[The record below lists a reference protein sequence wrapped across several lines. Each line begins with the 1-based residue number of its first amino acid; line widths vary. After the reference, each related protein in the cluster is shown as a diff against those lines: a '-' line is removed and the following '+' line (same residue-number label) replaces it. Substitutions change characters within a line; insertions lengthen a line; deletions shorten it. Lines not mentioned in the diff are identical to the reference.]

1 MSPRIISAWIH
12 VLVLGGV
19 CVGIM
24 IASFVTGGTWGW
36 VGGLFAI
43 VLLLTLYAAYM
54 ANWAIPGWLANLG
67 PVNLNDPDTD
77 ETHGEAII
85 PGDRKVRQPLSTW
98 SDLGFILFGMMTLF
112 LLGDSHGPPNN
123 PMIAPSVNTV
133 SGIAIL
139 YGLIVIFM
147 GPGSMYY
154 HASLR
159 RWGGL
164 LDNLSMYLW
173 ALFVLVY
180 DIARVAR
187 FDDWVFYLIFVLA
200 VIGIFML
207 RLFLPGSGTVIFGVL
222 VGGYI
227 IFGLF
232 VLYGQLNG
240 VVREQGWFWAGI
252 VSFALAML
260 FWILSNDRPIK
271 ISWLTGESVIQG
283 HAVFHLL
290 SALTTF
296 FVFFY
301 LRSEII
307 L

>member
-12 VLVLGGV
+12 ALVLGGV

-24 IASFVTGGTWGW
+24 VASFVTGSTWGW

-43 VLLLTLYAAYM
+43 VLLLALYAAYM
-54 ANWAIPGWLANLG
+54 ANWDIPPWLANLG
-67 PVNLNDPDTD
+67 PVNLNDEDTH

-85 PGDRKVRQPLSTW
+85 LGNRKVRQPLSTW
-98 SDLGFILFGMMTLF
+98 SDLGFILFGMMILL
-112 LLGDSHGPPNN
+112 LLGYSPGPPNN
-123 PMIAPSVNTV
+123 PMIAPSVNAV

-154 HASLR
+154 HASMR
-159 RWGGL
+159 HWGGL

-180 DIARVAR
+180 DLARVAR

-200 VIGIFML
+200 VIAIFAL
-207 RLFLPGSGTVIFGVL
+207 RFFLPGSGTLIFGIL
-222 VGGYI
+222 VAGYI
-227 IFGLF
+227 VFGLI

-240 VVREQGWFWAGI
+240 VVREQGWFWAGMI
-252 VSFALAML
+252 SFALAML
-260 FWILSNDRPIK
+260 FWILSNDKPVK
-271 ISWLTGESVIQG
+271 VPWLTGESVIQG

-307 L
+307 Q

>member
-12 VLVLGGV
+12 VLILGGV
-19 CVGIM
+19 CVGILVAS
-24 IASFVTGGTWGW
+24 IATGSTWGW

-43 VLLLTLYAAYM
+43 VLLLALYAAYR
-54 ANWAIPGWLANLG
+54 ANWDIPGWLANIG
-67 PVNLNDPDTD
+67 PINLNDTDTG

-85 PGDRKVRQPLSTW
+85 LGDYKVRQPLSTW
-98 SDLGFILFGMMTLF
+98 SDLGFILSGMMILF
-112 LLGDSHGPPNN
+112 LLGYSFGAPNN
-123 PMIAPSVNTV
+123 PMIAPSVNVV

-154 HASLR
+154 HASQR
-159 RWGGL
+159 HWGGL

-180 DIARVAR
+180 DLARVAR
-187 FDDWVFYLIFVLA
+187 FDDGLFYLILA
-200 VIGIFML
+200 LLVVGVFAL
-207 RLFLPGSGTVIFGVL
+207 RLFLPGSGTAIFAVL
-222 VGGYI
+222 VAGYI
-227 IFGLF
+227 AFGLL
-232 VLYGQLNG
+232 VLYGQPNG
-240 VVREQGWFWAGI
+240 VVRDQGWFWAGI
-252 VSFALAML
+252 ISFALAML
-260 FWILSNDRPIK
+260 FWILSNDKPIK
-271 ISWLTGESVIQG
+271 VPWLTGESVVQG

-296 FVFFY
+296 FVFIY

-307 L
+307 T